1 MLLFSLLKL
10 FFIALGENCI
20 TFERIRA
27 LRKTTETQKRA
38 DVITF
43 FQDIVPCLSGRREW
57 EMKRKNTMIS
67 NIITPSIEAMA
78 LWIIDNY
85 GEKWLRGGKKTE
97 KAKYTCFK
105 QGNKLFGGWN
115 EIGIERFNELVR
127 HVRKN
132 REEDEN
138 FEEMFLKFCQAED
151 DEKDVKQE
159 ETTSETRIF
168 CLDDLDDDD
177 SSAEQGSENLSKR
190 SRSSVPPFIDVCET
204 SEGQNDVNSQDISLA
219 SRSSSSTRASMSN
232 NYQQLYGSF
241 TIDGDTVQNR
251 AEI

>member
-1 MLLFSLLKL
+1 
-10 FFIALGENCI
+10 
-20 TFERIRA
+20 
-27 LRKTTETQKRA
+27 
-38 DVITF
+38 
-43 FQDIVPCLSGRREW
+43 
-57 EMKRKNTMIS
+57 MKRKNTMIS
-67 NIITPSIEAMA
+67 DIITPSIEAMA

-138 FEEMFLKFCQAED
+138 FEDMFLQFCQAED
-151 DEKDVKQE
+151 DDKKVKQQE
-159 ETTSETRIF
+159 LSSETKIF

-177 SSAEQGSENLSKR
+177 SSAEQSSENLSKR
-190 SRSSVPPFIDVCET
+190 SKISVPPFIDVSET
-204 SEGQNDVNSQDISLA
+204 SEGQNDMNSQDMSLA
-219 SRSSSSTRASMSN
+219 SRSSSSTRESMSN
-232 NYQQLYGSF
+232 NYHQLYGSF
-241 TIDGDTVQNR
+241 TIGGDTVQNR